1 MEFIRPKKVRLSLD
15 MAPLID
21 IVFQL
26 LIFFMLT
33 STFLNPAI
41 QLNLPKAVQADP
53 RQMEKIVVSV
63 DGKGAVFVNTQP
75 VSLDS
80 LQANLTSRL
89 VQEPRKAVHIR
100 GDQEMPYKTFIK
112 IIDISRQAGA
122 EQINLIHESD

>member
-1 MEFIRPKKVRLSLD
+1 MEFVRPKKVRLSLD

-41 QLNLPKAVQADP
+41 QLNLPKAIQADP

-75 VSLDS
+75 VSFDS

-89 VQEPRKAVHIR
+89 IQEARKAVHIR

-112 IIDISRQAGA
+112 IVDISRQAGA

>member
-1 MEFIRPKKVRLSLD
+1 MEFVRPKKVRLSLD

-41 QLNLPKAVQADP
+41 QLKLPKAIQADA

-63 DGKGAVFVNTQP
+63 DGKGDIFVNTQP
-75 VSLDS
+75 VSFP
-80 LQANLTSRL
+80 T
-89 VQEPRKAVHIR
+89 V
-100 GDQEMPYKTFIK
+100 F
-112 IIDISRQAGA
+112 SRQSMRQKADSA
-122 EQINLIHESD
+122 SVQSDAAPQSHGDP